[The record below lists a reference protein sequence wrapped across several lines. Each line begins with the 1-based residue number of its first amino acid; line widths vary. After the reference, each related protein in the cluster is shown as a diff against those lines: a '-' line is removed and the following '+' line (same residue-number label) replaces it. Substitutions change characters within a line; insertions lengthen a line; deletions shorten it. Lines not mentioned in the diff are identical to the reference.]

1 MKDLR
6 SAQQIAISEG
16 MKRHW
21 RKRPEQTLQIQV
33 ARYLAVALR
42 YPVWW
47 SSIDHAAK
55 LGKVAAGQRQA
66 RGVKPGI
73 PDLMI
78 LWPDG
83 NRTKILGIE
92 LKSPTGSQSPVQKD
106 VETAWAACHVPV
118 VVCRSLQE
126 VETALTI
133 WRVPCQAKIQ

>member
-6 SAQQIAISEG
+6 SAHQVAISEG

-42 YPVWW
+42 PPVWW
-47 SSIDHAAK
+47 SSVEHSAK
-55 LGKVAAGQRQA
+55 LGKVAAGMRRA
-66 RGVKPGI
+66 RGVKAGW
-73 PDLMI
+73 PDIVI

-83 NRTKILGIE
+83 NRTKMLGIE
-92 LKSPTGSQSPVQKD
+92 LKSPTGLQSPVQKD